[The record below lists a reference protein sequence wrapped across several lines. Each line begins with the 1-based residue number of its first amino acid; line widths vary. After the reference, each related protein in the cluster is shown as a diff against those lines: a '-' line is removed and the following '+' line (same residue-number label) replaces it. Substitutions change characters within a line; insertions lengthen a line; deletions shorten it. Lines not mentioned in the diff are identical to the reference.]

1 MFAAMNL
8 KKRVILI
15 YSLLSLIFVSCS
27 KEDATRSGEM
37 GTFTMSLNATSEV
50 IGLNDKSRADQETG
64 KEEALVLPDVN
75 DFSVSISS
83 LGEQVCGWSSYKDM
97 SEEEMPELRVG
108 TYQVKAWYGDVSKEG
123 FELPYFEG
131 NQEFVIKKNET
142 TPVEVTCYLG
152 NAQVKV
158 NYTDEFKN
166 YFSDYSAVMATSLGN
181 EVEYVKDETRAAY
194 FSPGSILLLDEPTSS
209 LDSETEK
216 LLLARLSDQLHG
228 KTLLLISH
236 RETIAQ
242 LCTSVVWMKKQE

>member
-97 SEEEMPELRVG
+97 SEEEMP
-108 TYQVKAWYGDVSKEG
+108 VS
-123 FELPYFEG
+123 
-131 NQEFVIKKNET
+131 
-142 TPVEVTCYLG
+142 
-152 NAQVKV
+152 
-158 NYTDEFKN
+158 
-166 YFSDYSAVMATSLGN
+166 
-181 EVEYVKDETRAAY
+181 
-194 FSPGSILLLDEPTSS
+194 
-209 LDSETEK
+209 
-216 LLLARLSDQLHG
+216 
-228 KTLLLISH
+228 
-236 RETIAQ
+236 
-242 LCTSVVWMKKQE
+242 

>member
-8 KKRVILI
+8 KKKVILI

-166 YFSDYSAVMATSLGN
+166 YFSDYSA
-181 EVEYVKDETRAAY
+181 
-194 FSPGSILLLDEPTSS
+194 
-209 LDSETEK
+209 
-216 LLLARLSDQLHG
+216 
-228 KTLLLISH
+228 
-236 RETIAQ
+236 
-242 LCTSVVWMKKQE
+242 